1 MISAV
6 AEMYGIHPQT
16 LRLYEREGLLKPSRT
31 EGNTRLYTDEDLQRL
46 EFILSL
52 ARDLGVNIS
61 GMAII
66 LQMRERMEEMQRQIQ
81 EFVQYIQQEVLTRAN
96 AAADPARG
104 AIVPVRRPL
113 VVPAV
118 QPGKKRSATFRT
130 LPIRMLP
137 LKLIYSDGYYLP
149 IGAHVFP
156 AEKYQRVRDR
166 LLAGGVADA
175 TDFLEPNPATDQ
187 DILLVHTQEYV
198 HKLKTGTLSPREE
211 MELEVP
217 FSPELV
223 QAFWLAAG
231 GSILAARQALADR
244 VSINIGG
251 GFHHAFPGHGE
262 GFCMI
267 HDVAVAIRRLQ
278 RDGKIRTAMTVD
290 CDVHQ
295 GNGTAA
301 IFSGARAP
309 AEPLPSAGPSTL
321 ASSTHTSPFRGKMP
335 GAHAADVFTIS
346 LHQHNNYPAVKP
358 PSSIDVDLPDGTGDD
373 DYLAWLDNAL
383 SSGLRQ
389 FEPDLLC
396 YIAGADPYREDQ
408 LGGLSLTIE
417 GLKKRD
423 ELVFRVARA
432 RDIPVMVTFAGGY
445 ARNVED
451 TVTIH
456 SNTAIAAKEVF
467 AAKN

>member
-1 MISAV
+1 
-6 AEMYGIHPQT
+6 
-16 LRLYEREGLLKPSRT
+16 
-31 EGNTRLYTDEDLQRL
+31 
-46 EFILSL
+46 
-52 ARDLGVNIS
+52 
-61 GMAII
+61 
-66 LQMRERMEEMQRQIQ
+66 
-81 EFVQYIQQEVLTRAN
+81 
-96 AAADPARG
+96 
-104 AIVPVRRPL
+104 
-113 VVPAV
+113 
-118 QPGKKRSATFRT
+118 
-130 LPIRMLP
+130 MLP
-137 LKLIYSDGYYLP
+137 FKLIYSNGYYLP
-149 IGAHVFP
+149 IGQHVFP
-156 AEKYQRVRDR
+156 AEKYR
-166 LLAGGVADA
+166 LIHDHLLETGVAQA
-175 TDFLEPNPATDQ
+175 SDFLDPQPATDQ
-187 DILLVHTQEYV
+187 DILLVHNPEYV
-198 HKLKTGTLSPREE
+198 NKLKTGTLSPREE
-211 MELEVP
+211 MVLEVP

-223 QAFWLAAG
+223 KAFWLSAG
-231 GSILAARQALADR
+231 GSILAAQHALNDR
-244 VSINIGG
+244 IAINIGG
-251 GFHHAFPGHGE
+251 GFHHAFPDHGE

-301 IFSGARAP
+301 IFAGTRMAS
-309 AEPLPSAGPSTL
+309 EPLPSSGLFTL
-321 ASSTHTSPFRGKMP
+321 SSSAQSSSPPGKMR
-335 GAHAADVFTIS
+335 GTHAGDVFTIS
-346 LHQHNNYPAVKP
+346 LHQHNNYPPYKP

-396 YIAGADPYREDQ
+396 YIAGADPFREDQ

-432 RDIPVMVTFAGGY
+432 RDIPVMVTYAGGY

-456 SNTAIAAKEVF
+456 SNTVIAAKEVF
-467 AAKN
+467 AAKS